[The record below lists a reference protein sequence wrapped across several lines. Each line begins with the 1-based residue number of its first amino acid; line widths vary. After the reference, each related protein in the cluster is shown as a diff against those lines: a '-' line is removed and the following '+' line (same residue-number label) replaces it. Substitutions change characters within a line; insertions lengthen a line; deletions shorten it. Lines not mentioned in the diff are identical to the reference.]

1 MLAYDKNYE
10 GSITVLGEKGIIK
23 LSGQALNQIDTWSI
37 NGEDLKNK
45 YLEKNYE
52 IENVYGNGH
61 KYFYESLMNFYKKNI
76 DEHLLEEV

>member
-45 YLEKNYE
+45 YLENR
-52 IENVYGNGH
+52 
-61 KYFYESLMNFYKKNI
+61 
-76 DEHLLEEV
+76 